1 MIELKRLHKTFTQ
14 KGQTF
19 HALEDISLTISEGEC
34 HGIIGQS
41 GAGKSTLLRT
51 INLLERPTSGKV
63 IVDHCELSALSE
75 EKLQKARQNIAMIFQ
90 HFNLINNKNVF
101 DNVALPFLIK
111 KEPINKEHVLEML
124 NVVGLEDKIHHYPTE
139 LSGGQKQRV
148 AIARALIQK
157 PKVLLCD
164 EATSALDP
172 AQSEKILELLQTVQ
186 RDFKLTLVLVT
197 HQMEV
202 IKTLCQS
209 VSVIEKGKLVS
220 SDKISNLLASSE
232 LEHQF
237 IDNLKPE
244 LPSYLKANLQ
254 SMPQPGTNPLV
265 RIIFSGDIAQNPILS
280 ELSQA
285 LGIKFNLLQANFD
298 AIGGQTYGI
307 ANIELMLGER
317 ELDKT
322 IEQLQSSGLS
332 VEVLGYV

>member
-1 MIELKRLHKTFTQ
+1 MIELKGLNKTYTQ
-14 KGQTF
+14 KGQIF
-19 HALEDISLTISEGEC
+19 HALKDINLTIAAGEC

-51 INLLERPTSGKV
+51 INLLERPSSGQV
-63 IVDHCELSALSE
+63 VVNGCELSALSE
-75 EKLQKARQNIAMIFQ
+75 EKLQEARQDIAMIFQ
-90 HFNLINNKNVF
+90 HFNLINNKSVF

-111 KEPINKEHVLEML
+111 NEAIAKERVTDML
-124 NVVGLEDKIHHYPTE
+124 SVVGLKDKKNHYPAE

-148 AIARALIQK
+148 AIARALIQE

-202 IKTLCQS
+202 IKSLCQS
-209 VSVIEKGKLVS
+209 LSVIEQGQLIS

-237 IDNLKPE
+237 IENLTPE
-244 LPSYLKANLQ
+244 LPSYLKNNLQ
-254 SMPQPGTNPLV
+254 SMPHPGTNPLV

-280 ELSQA
+280 ELSQT

-307 ANIELMLGER
+307 ANIELMLGELS
-317 ELDKT
+317 LDAT
-322 IEQLQSSGLS
+322 IEQLSSSGLT